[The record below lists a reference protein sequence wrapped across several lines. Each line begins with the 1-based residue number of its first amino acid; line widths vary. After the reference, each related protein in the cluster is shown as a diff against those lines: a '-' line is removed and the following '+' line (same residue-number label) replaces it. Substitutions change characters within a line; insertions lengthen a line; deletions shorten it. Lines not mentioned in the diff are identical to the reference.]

1 MLLMACGSALRF
13 WGLRFGLPHD
23 FARPDEEKLIN
34 AALGIFQGD
43 PNPHFF
49 LYPTL
54 FIYLIAAAYFVLS
67 GVERLAGATA
77 SQADF
82 VAQAMADPSVLH
94 LTARALAATAGAAT
108 IPVLY
113 LAAREL
119 SSARAALSSAAFLTV
134 TFLHVRDSH
143 FGVTDV
149 PATFLIVAAFWAAA
163 RCAARGATVSRV
175 AVAGAF
181 CGFAASTKYNCALAA
196 LPAVAGILVD
206 IDGGASPRRTPASR
220 RLALIGLLVLC
231 LGAAFLIGTP
241 FALLDRPAFIN
252 EFTIQSRTALGEHHG
267 SILDAARAAV
277 GERGWRHHLRFTLP
291 HGLGLPLLGAAL
303 TGACWL
309 TIEQPK
315 TAAIVLSFPIAFYIA
330 MGVSL
335 LVYARWM
342 VPLVPFLCLTA
353 GLLVDRAADALH
365 VFTRSRLAAAAAL
378 IALPGLLGA
387 PTLARSIA
395 FDRLVARPD
404 TRVLGARWIESH
416 FPAGATLYQTGA
428 VYGYLEPH
436 PNDRYR
442 VLTFDERR
450 HRFLNASHPATLPDL
465 VIVLESPLVVF
476 NHVPGDLAAILDAN
490 YRWAETFKGT
500 ITARMSSAV
509 YDQQDAFYVPF
520 ANLDSV
526 RRPGPDVHI
535 FELRRQP

>member
-1 MLLMACGSALRF
+1 MLLIACGSILRF

-23 FARPDEEKLIN
+23 FARPDEEKLIG

-43 PNPHFF
+43 LNPHFF

-54 FIYLIAAAYFVLS
+54 FIYLMAASYLIVC
-67 GVERLAGATA
+67 GVERLAGVTA

-82 VAQAMADPSVLH
+82 VARVMADPSVLH
-94 LTARALAATAGAAT
+94 LTARALAASAGTAT

-119 SSARAALSSAAFLTV
+119 SSARAALIAAAFLTV
-134 TFLHVRDSH
+134 AFLHVRDSH

-163 RCAARGATVSRV
+163 RCAARGATVSR
-175 AVAGAF
+175 AAIAGALS
-181 CGFAASTKYNCALAA
+181 GFAASTKYNCALAA
-196 LPAVAGILVD
+196 LPAVAAILIEPGD
-206 IDGGASPRRTPASR
+206 RTPSR
-220 RLALIGLLVLC
+220 RLALIGLLFLC
-231 LGAAFLIGTP
+231 LGAAFLMGTP

-267 SILDAARAAV
+267 SILDAARAVVA
-277 GERGWRHHLRFTLP
+277 ERGWRHHLRFTLP
-291 HGLGLPLLGAAL
+291 HGLGLPLLCAAL
-303 TGACWL
+303 AGACWL
-309 TIEQPK
+309 TIERPR
-315 TAAIVLSFPIAFYIA
+315 TAAIVLSFPTAFYIA

-353 GLLVDRAADALH
+353 GMLVDRIAEAQH
-365 VFTRSRLAAAAAL
+365 TFTRSRLATAAVL
-378 IALPGLLGA
+378 IGLPGLLGA
-387 PTLARSIA
+387 PTFARSIA

-404 TRVLGARWIESH
+404 TRALAARWIESH

-428 VYGYLEPH
+428 IYGYVEPR
-436 PNDRYR
+436 PSDRYR
-442 VLTFDERR
+442 LVTFDERR
-450 HRFLNASHPATLPDL
+450 HRFQGASHQANLPDL
-465 VIVLESPLVVF
+465 IIVLESPLVVF
-476 NHVPGDLAAILDAN
+476 NHVPPELAAILDGH
-490 YRWAETFKGT
+490 YTWAETFKGT
-500 ITARMSSAV
+500 ITARMSGAV

-526 RRPGPDVHI
+526 RRPGPDVRI
-535 FELRRQP
+535 FELRQH